1 MLLDRRTRHEEVRRA
16 LDLVEW
22 RRRYLGARRGLEP
35 SLALALA
42 LDVRIDLHALARMLE
57 EGWRPE
63 LAARVL
69 APAGGLEDGRG

>member
-1 MLLDRRTRHEEVRRA
+1 MLLDRRSRHEEVRRA
-16 LDLVEW
+16 LELVEW
-22 RRRYLGARRGLEP
+22 RRRYLRARGLEP

-42 LDVRIDLHALARMLE
+42 LDFRVDLHALAQMLE
-57 EGWRPE
+57 EGWQPE